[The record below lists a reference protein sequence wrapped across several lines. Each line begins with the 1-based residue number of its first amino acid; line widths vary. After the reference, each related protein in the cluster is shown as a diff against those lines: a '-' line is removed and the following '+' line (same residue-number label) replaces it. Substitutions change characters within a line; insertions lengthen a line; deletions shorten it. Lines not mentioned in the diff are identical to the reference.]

1 MHSFKPFLLQYE
13 QEVEVLRL
21 QLQEAQQRLQQAEV
35 KLRDHESGTQQLVD
49 DWQVRLSES
58 EERLRRQQVQKDDQ
72 MKQIIQRLAE

>member
-1 MHSFKPFLLQYE
+1 MYSFKPFFLQYE

>member
-1 MHSFKPFLLQYE
+1 LHSFKPFFLQYE

-21 QLQEAQQRLQQAEV
+21 QLEEAQQRLQQAEV
-35 KLRDHESGTQQLVD
+35 KLRDHESGTQELVD

>member
-1 MHSFKPFLLQYE
+1 MHSFKPFFLQYE

-21 QLQEAQQRLQQAEV
+21 QLEEAQQRLQQAEV
-35 KLRDHESGTQQLVD
+35 KLRDHESGTQELVD

>member
-1 MHSFKPFLLQYE
+1 
-13 QEVEVLRL
+13 VLRL

>member
-1 MHSFKPFLLQYE
+1 MHSFKPFFLQYE